1 MKKKRDASVVAQAL
15 RKDVGEDVNAD
26 SHSILY
32 FCVFLFTLI
41 ASLMLFFLE
50 LWTG

>member
-1 MKKKRDASVVAQAL
+1 MKENRDASVVVQAL
-15 RKDVGEDVNAD
+15 RKNVGEDANAD

-41 ASLMLFFLE
+41 ASLMLLFLE